1 MKKTTKF
8 FFALML
14 VAAMVSACGA
24 PAATEPATTAPPA
37 VETTTP
43 IETTAPIETTV
54 PVETTVPTEPATQ
67 ENASAEGYNPEY
79 VREVYAEQIGRYY
92 VALAEQWTEGQYY
105 ENGMST
111 LPLYY
116 YEGDALANVG
126 FGYQDLNNDDQD
138 ELIIGA
144 ILNADQDPSV
154 IEIWTVV
161 DGEPVM
167 LAQGGTRNRYVLQFV
182 EEDFMWYVTNEASNG
197 AASSATYSMM
207 LLDGKLEVTQ
217 GIIFDATVDE
227 NNPWYMTYDLDWDV
241 SNDDPI
247 DEDMAN
253 AILDNDRRY
262 YTAIEYIPY
271 NLYK

>member
-24 PAATEPATTAPPA
+24 PAATEPATTAP
-37 VETTTP
+37 VIETTAP
-43 IETTAPIETTV
+43 VETTAPIETTV
-54 PVETTVPTEPATQ
+54 PVEESTEPAVQ
-67 ENASAEGYNPEY
+67 ENVSAEGYNPEY

-92 VALAEQWTEGQYY
+92 VALAEQWIEEQYLD
-105 ENGMST
+105 NGMSA
-111 LPLYY
+111 LPAAY

-144 ILNADQDPSV
+144 ILNADQDPTV
-154 IEIWTVV
+154 IEVWTIV
-161 DGEPVM
+161 DGAPVV
-167 LAQGGTRNRYVLQFV
+167 LAQGGYRNRYVMQYV
-182 EEDFMWYVTNEASNG
+182 QEDNMWYVTNEASNS
-197 AASSATYSMM
+197 AASSGTYSLM
-207 LLDGKLEVTQ
+207 LMDGELVVTQ

-227 NNPWYMTYDLDWDV
+227 NNPWYMTYDLDWDI
-241 SNDDPI
+241 SNDEPV

-253 AILDNDRRY
+253 AILENERRY
-262 YTAIEYIPY
+262 YTALEYIPY

>member
-14 VAAMVSACGA
+14 VAALFTACGA

-37 VETTTP
+37 VETTAP
-43 IETTAPIETTV
+43 DETTAPIETTV
-54 PVETTVPTEPATQ
+54 PVEETTEPAVQ
-67 ENASAEGYNPEY
+67 ENASAEGYNGEY
-79 VREVYAEQIGRYY
+79 VREIYAEQIGRYY
-92 VALAEQWTEGQYY
+92 VALAEQWTEGQYF
-105 ENGMST
+105 EAGMSP
-111 LPLYY
+111 LPAYY

-126 FGYQDLNNDDQD
+126 FAYQDLNNDGQD
-138 ELIIGA
+138 ELIIGT

-154 IEIWTVV
+154 IEVWTIV
-161 DGEPVM
+161 DGAPVM
-167 LAQGGTRNRYVLQFV
+167 LAQGGYRNRYVMQYV
-182 EEDFMWYVTNEASNG
+182 QEDNMWYVTNEASNS
-197 AASSATYSMM
+197 AASSGTYSLM
-207 LLDGKLEVTQ
+207 LMDGELVVTQ

-241 SNDDPI
+241 SNDEPV

-253 AILDNDRRY
+253 AILENERRY
-262 YTAIEYIPY
+262 YTALEYIPY